1 MATTFMDRMGSALG
15 RLGEKYPSPKR
26 PLALPPPGSGLR
38 AVPGDYGPPVVGH
51 TLYGLTNLLAS
62 ARERYEEY
70 GPVAWSGMLG
80 TKVVGAYGPE
90 AVERVL
96 ANRDKSFGNTGFYEY
111 LIGPF
116 FHRGLLLLE
125 FEEHLGHRRIMQA
138 AFTRPRL
145 LGYLAAMNPRI
156 AQDLAEWQPSPRFPV
171 YSAAKRLTLG
181 VATDVFVGEVAG
193 DEQARIEKAF
203 VDAVHGGQAIVR
215 ARVPG
220 GTWAR
225 GLRGRR
231 ILEEYFRSRIA
242 AKRAGDGEDL
252 FSVLCR
258 AEDEDG
264 HRFSDTDIVNHMIFV
279 LMAAHDTSTIT
290 LAMMAYYLGRH
301 PEWQER
307 VRAESLALGKPELD
321 YDDLDRLPALDLVFK
336 ETLRINAPVGS
347 LFRQAVKD
355 TEILGYYIP
364 KGTRIGVSMYAM
376 QRMEQWWPEPDKFD
390 PDRFSAERKPEHM
403 HRYSWSPFGGGAH
416 KCIGQFFGGMEVKAV
431 LHQMLRRFSW
441 TVPAG
446 YEPPLR
452 YGTGPMPTDGL
463 PVDLRRLPS

>member
-1 MATTFMDRMGSALG
+1 MVTGLVDKVGSALG
-15 RLGEKYPSPKR
+15 RLGEKYPSPSR
-26 PLALPPPGSGLR
+26 PLAVPPAGSGLR
-38 AVPGDYGPPVVGH
+38 AVPGDYGLPLVGH
-51 TLYGLTNLLAS
+51 TLYGLTNVLDS

-80 TKVVGAYGPE
+80 TKVVGVNSPDGI
-90 AVERVL
+90 ERVM

-145 LGYLAAMNPRI
+145 QGYLAAMNPRI
-156 AQDLAEWQPSPRFPV
+156 RRDLGEWRPGPRFPV
-171 YSAAKRLTLG
+171 YTAAKRLTLG
-181 VATDVFVGEVAG
+181 IATDVFVGEVAG
-193 DEQARIEKAF
+193 PEQARIEQAF
-203 VDAVHGGQAIVR
+203 VDAVHGGQALVR
-215 ARVPG
+215 APVPG

-231 ILEEYFRSRIA
+231 ILEEYFRTRIQS
-242 AKRAGDGEDL
+242 KRDGDGEDL

-264 HRFSDTDIVNHMIFV
+264 QRFTDTDIVNHMIFV

-301 PEWQER
+301 PEWQDR
-307 VRAESLALGKPELD
+307 VREESLALGEPELG
-321 YDDLDRLPALDLVFK
+321 YDDLDRLPALDQVFK

-364 KGTRIGVSMYAM
+364 KGTKIGVSVYAM
-376 QRMEQWWPEPDKFD
+376 QRMEQWWPDADKFD
-390 PDRFSAERKPEHM
+390 PDRFSAERKPEH
-403 HRYSWSPFGGGAH
+403 RFAWSPFGGGAH

-431 LHQMLRRFSW
+431 MHQLLQRFSW
-441 TVPAG
+441 RVPEG
-446 YEPPLR
+446 YEPPMR

-463 PVDLRRLPS
+463 PVELRPR